1 MEYAVIGGLASSAW
15 GEPRVTADVDLVAT
29 TDVAGGLQLV
39 QSLGESAFV
48 PLFPGVEEVVARS
61 FILPLRHR
69 QTGIKVDIAIG
80 MSGFER
86 QVTKRAKLIM
96 VGDREIAF
104 ATAEDVLIMKV
115 LAGRPRDLEDARGIA
130 GTRRDQL
137 DWNYC
142 LEVAQQLSEA
152 IGQDLTTQIRSLQ

>member
-1 MEYAVIGGLASSAW
+1 
-15 GEPRVTADVDLVAT
+15 
-29 TDVAGGLQLV
+29 
-39 QSLGESAFV
+39 
-48 PLFPGVEEVVARS
+48 LFPGVEEVVARS